1 MDLPT
6 VGSMANPSPLRA
18 ELLRRNAELAPYGP
32 PDAGVEVTQTLGPVE
47 LEYAALRKN
56 CVLIDQPHRGTAQ
69 MTGADRIE
77 FLNRM
82 LTQELKPLD
91 NGVQKWVESFWLS
104 RKGRIDADVR
114 VLGFADRVLFDVDV
128 HQSSHFVQTLDAYL
142 FAEDAE
148 LKDVSQAMHRLAL
161 IGPKATKLL
170 ELTVDETKSGSPAHE
185 ITDGQTCEA
194 VVAGKAIFID
204 RSDALGVP
212 GYGLVMEKDDAES
225 VYTRLCERGMPD
237 GQDEIGLENAGLNRG
252 EGAAAEIGLR
262 VAGWHAYNIARVEAG
277 EPLFNLDF
285 GSTSLPAETGVLNR
299 RVSFK
304 KGCFLGQEI
313 VARMESLGH
322 PKQTVVALRV
332 GSSPDDPQPVT
343 GAELVAAGQVVG
355 AVTSSTISPMLGG
368 HVICLATVRWDFHE
382 PGTNLIV
389 KTDEGEVAAVI
400 QEELA
405 FVK

>member
-1 MDLPT
+1 
-6 VGSMANPSPLRA
+6 MANPSPLRA

-32 PDAGVEVTQTLGPVE
+32 PDAGVEVAQTLGPVE

-56 CVLIDQPHRGTAQ
+56 CVLIDQPHRGTVQ

-91 NGVQKWVESFWLS
+91 GGAMQWVESFWLS

-114 VLGFADRVLFDVDV
+114 VLGFGDRVLFDVDV
-128 HQSSHFVQTLDAYL
+128 HQAAHFVTTLDAYI

-148 LKDVSQAMHRLAL
+148 LKDVSQAMHRVAL
-161 IGPKATKLL
+161 IGPKAGRLL
-170 ELTVDETKSGSPAHE
+170 ELATNETKAGKPAHE
-185 ITDGQTCEA
+185 IEDGETCEVVIAGRA
-194 VVAGKAIFID
+194 VYVD
-204 RSDALGVP
+204 RSDAVGVP
-212 GYGLVMEKDDAES
+212 AFGLVMERDDAEA
-225 VYTRLCERGMPD
+225 VYTRLCELGMPD
-237 GQDEIGLENAGLNRG
+237 GQDAIGQENAGLSRG
-252 EGAAAEIGLR
+252 EGTGAEIGLR
-262 VAGWHAYNIARVEAG
+262 VAGWHAYNIARIEAG
-277 EPLFNLDF
+277 EPVFNLDF
-285 GSTSLPAETGVLNR
+285 GATSLPGETGVMRR

-304 KGCFLGQEI
+304 KGCYLGQEI
-313 VARMESLGH
+313 VARMDALGH

-343 GAELVAAGQVVG
+343 GSELVAAGQVVG
-355 AVTSSTISPMLGG
+355 AVTSSTVSPMLGG
-368 HVICLATVRWDFHE
+368 QVVCLATVRWDFHE
-382 PGTNLIV
+382 PGTNMV
-389 KTDEGEVAAVI
+389 VRTDEGEVAAVI

>member
-1 MDLPT
+1 
-6 VGSMANPSPLRA
+6 MANPSPLRA

-32 PDAGVEVTQTLGPVE
+32 ADAGVEVAQTFGPVE
-47 LEYAALRKN
+47 LEYAAIRKA
-56 CVLIDQPHRGTAQ
+56 CVLIDQPHRGTVQ
-69 MTGADRIE
+69 ITGNDRIE

-91 NGVQKWVESFWLS
+91 GEAMKWTESFWLS
-104 RKGRIDADVR
+104 RKGRLDADVR
-114 VLGFADRVLFDVDV
+114 VIGFGDRVLFDVDV
-128 HQSSHFVQTLDAYL
+128 HQAATFVQTLDAYL

-148 LKDVSQAMHRLAL
+148 LKDVSQAMHRMSL
-161 IGPKATKLL
+161 IGPTAGKLVELAT
-170 ELTVDETKSGSPAHE
+170 EETKQGQPGHE
-185 ITDGQTCEA
+185 VENGQTC
-194 VVAGKAIFID
+194 VIVIAGKDVYLD
-204 RSDALGVP
+204 RSDAIGVP
-212 GYGLVMEKDDAES
+212 SFGLAIATGDVEA
-225 VYTRLCERGMPD
+225 VYTRLCELGMPD
-237 GQDEIGLENAGLNRG
+237 GQNEIGQENAGLKRG
-252 EGAAAEIGLR
+252 ANAEIGLR
-262 VAGWHAYNIARVEAG
+262 VAGWHAYNIARIEAG

-285 GSTSLPAETGVLNR
+285 GSTSLPAETGVLDR

-343 GAELVAAGQVVG
+343 GSELVAAGQVVG
-355 AVTSSTISPMLGG
+355 AVSSSTISPMLGG
-368 HVICLATVRWDFHE
+368 QVICLATVRWDFHE